1 MNSLARHGEITMAA
15 RAPFRPSRRRFLQV
29 GALGSALLA
38 LNSLAARPAR
48 AEARQPGAPAVF
60 LTAEDNAVLLAIAPV
75 MLEGALPAPKAARAA
90 ALQDMLAGVDLAV
103 SGLAPATQGEV
114 RQLFD
119 LLEFS
124 PARVLAAGVW
134 DPWPEA
140 SRDAIAGFLEDW
152 RTSWIGLFRTA
163 YLALHEL
170 IMAAWYGNPKSWAA
184 IGYDGPPPITR

>member
-1 MNSLARHGEITMAA
+1 MNSLARHDEMVMAA

-48 AEARQPGAPAVF
+48 AEARQPGSQAVF
-60 LTAEDNAVLLAIAPV
+60 LTAADNAVLLAIAPV
-75 MLEGALPAPKAARAA
+75 MLAGALPAPQAARAA
-90 ALQDMLAGVDLAV
+90 ALDDILAGVDLAV

-119 LLEFS
+119 LLEMS
-124 PARVLAAGVW
+124 AGRVLAAGVW

-140 SRDAIAGFLEDW
+140 SRDTIASFLDDW
-152 RTSWIGLFRTA
+152 RTSWIGMFRTA

-170 IMAAWYGNPKSWAA
+170 IMAAWYGNPNSWAA
-184 IGYDGPPPITR
+184 IGYGGPPTISR